1 MSGILYMQRVADDG
15 TVGPLK
21 RMDLSDVAAE
31 QVMIAAQST
40 ALEATDRDQRAQAAK
55 AASVAISAA
64 VEAARAVEVEGTLV
78 PEQVVE

>member
-1 MSGILYMQRVADDG
+1 MSGIVYMQRVADDG

-21 RMDLSDVAAE
+21 RMDLSDVPAE

-40 ALEATDRDQRAQAAK
+40 ALVATARYERDEAAK
-55 AASVAISAA
+55 AQSASIDAK

-78 PEQVVE
+78 PEMVVE